1 MSAIHL
7 EVVMD
12 SKPKAGEIFRKGDIL
27 GEARPTSEKHS
38 VGLECSSKRGEVLLV
53 SSWGFSNILGR

>member
-1 MSAIHL
+1 MHL

-12 SKPKAGEIFRKGDIL
+12 SEPKAGEISRKGDIL

-38 VGLECSSKRGEVLLV
+38 VGLECSSKRCEALLV
-53 SSWGFSNILGR
+53 SSWGFFNILGR